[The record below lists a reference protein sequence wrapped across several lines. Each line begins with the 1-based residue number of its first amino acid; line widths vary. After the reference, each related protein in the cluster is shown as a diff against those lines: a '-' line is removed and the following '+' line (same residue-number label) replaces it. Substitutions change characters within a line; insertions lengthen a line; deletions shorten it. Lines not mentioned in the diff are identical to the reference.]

1 MQREAP
7 RAQVIVPRTK
17 RSVASWAVPIVGLTV
32 VYVILVATVR
42 NQYYQLMLTL
52 VPVWAT
58 LGISW
63 NIFSG
68 YSGLVS
74 FGHAAFFGI
83 GAYTLTILF
92 VFFGVTPWIGLPLAG
107 IAGAVAGLI
116 IGYPTFRLRGHY
128 FALSMLAYPLA
139 MLYVFEWLGL
149 QDWDPEFRA
158 EHTFLMCSPSH
169 QHETPRGPWDPRLC
183 VTFSVPRRGGAARAV
198 PL

>member
-1 MQREAP
+1 MQRQAPQPTTSVP
-7 RAQVIVPRTK
+7 RAK
-17 RSVASWAVPIVGLTV
+17 RSVASWAAPLVGLTV
-32 VYVILVATVR
+32 VYVVLVATVR

-63 NIFSG
+63 NILSG

-74 FGHAAFFGI
+74 FGHAAFFGL

-92 VFFGVTPWIGLPLAG
+92 VFYGVTPWIGLPLAG
-107 IAGAVAGLI
+107 LAGALAGLI

-149 QDWDPEFRA
+149 QEVSLPMRRDAPAAYMQFSDHRIYS
-158 EHTFLMCSPSH
+158 LM
-169 QHETPRGPWDPRLC
+169 GLALMI
-183 VTFSVPRRGGAARAV
+183 AALLVR
-198 PL
+198 

>member
-17 RSVASWAVPIVGLTV
+17 RSVASWAVPIVGFTV

-63 NIFSG
+63 NILSG

-74 FGHAAFFGI
+74 FGHAAFFGL

-107 IAGAVAGLI
+107 VAGARCGADHRLSDISTARPLLRAVHARLSAGDA
-116 IGYPTFRLRGHY
+116 LR
-128 FALSMLAYPLA
+128 
-139 MLYVFEWLGL
+139 V
-149 QDWDPEFRA
+149 R
-158 EHTFLMCSPSH
+158 
-169 QHETPRGPWDPRLC
+169 
-183 VTFSVPRRGGAARAV
+183 VARASGSFAADA
-198 PL
+198 P

>member
-7 RAQVIVPRTK
+7 QRQATVPPRVK
-17 RSVASWAVPIVGLTV
+17 PSVASWAVPLIGFAA
-32 VYVILVATVR
+32 VYVVLVAMVR

-107 IAGAVAGLI
+107 LAGAVAGLI

-128 FALSMLAYPLA
+128 F
-139 MLYVFEWLGL
+139 
-149 QDWDPEFRA
+149 
-158 EHTFLMCSPSH
+158 
-169 QHETPRGPWDPRLC
+169 
-183 VTFSVPRRGGAARAV
+183 
-198 PL
+198 